1 MIFNID
7 SWIRNIDKGIERL
20 VKSDEDVESY
30 LLLLNDKDVTPLMA
44 NGKDDVLLI
53 GGGGINFAVLLF
65 GSKDVMTNT

>member
-7 SWIRNIDKGIERL
+7 RWIRNINKGTARF
-20 VKSDEDVESY
+20 VKSDDDVESC
-30 LLLLNDKDVTPLMA
+30 LLLLNGKDVTPFMA

-53 GGGGINFAVLLF
+53 GDGGINFVVLLF